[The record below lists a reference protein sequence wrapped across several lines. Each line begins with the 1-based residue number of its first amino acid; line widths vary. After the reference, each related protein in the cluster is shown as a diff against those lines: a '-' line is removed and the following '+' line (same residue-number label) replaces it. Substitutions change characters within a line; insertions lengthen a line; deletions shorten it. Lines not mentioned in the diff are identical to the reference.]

1 MRKNTVKSIFSA
13 VLLMGLSLS
22 IVGCGRP
29 HDKNS
34 YFEKNNLKT
43 TTKTTYKVPVK
54 INNYAYG
61 TKEGWMFSFIEWN
74 VEDRYTTKIDSIN
87 TVESDKE
94 GYLTKTIVASCVI
107 PIEGRFKQE
116 IGVSYDYTITTY
128 DFFDY
133 YTGMSFPFMPT
144 DSQEIQE
151 GSEIISYNGN
161 EYDISY
167 TKQNIW
173 TIDEKIDWTQT
184 EIKGVERC
192 TTTFTFTY
200 PKEYDGLMGLYAIQ
214 RDNREYDERCVDME
228 KYENVPREILSPE
241 YLGNIDLENVRFF
254 RAR

>member
-1 MRKNTVKSIFSA
+1 MKNNTVKSICVAFLVVGISFS
-13 VLLMGLSLS
+13 L
-22 IVGCGRP
+22 VGCGRP

-43 TTKTTYKVPVK
+43 TTRTTYKVPVK
-54 INNYAYG
+54 INNYVYG
-61 TKEGWMFSFIEWN
+61 TKDGWYMTYVEWN
-74 VEDRYTTKIDSIN
+74 LKDKYKTKIESMD
-87 TVESDKE
+87 TKKSDKD
-94 GYLTKTIVASCVI
+94 GYMTTTVVASCVI
-107 PIEGRFKQE
+107 PVGGRFKQE
-116 IGVSYDYTITTY
+116 VGISFDYTITTY

-133 YTGMSFPFMPT
+133 YTGMSFPFTPT

-173 TIDEKIDWTQT
+173 SIDEKIDWTQT
-184 EIKGVERC
+184 EFEGVERC

-200 PKEYDGLMGLYAIQ
+200 PNEYDGLMGLYAIQ
-214 RDNREYDERCVDME
+214 RDDREYDERCADME

-254 RAR
+254 RVR